1 MTTRAAVISDAKFKQ
16 FQTANVLMIV
26 GAHAIHDTFSAFV
39 APLLPLIIDRLS
51 LSLTLAGTLTIFL
64 TLPSILNPLIGYM
77 ADRINLR
84 YFIILAPGLTAT
96 FMSSMGLMDSYV
108 GLAVVLFATGISVA
122 AFHAPAPA
130 MVARISGNRV
140 GKGMSYFMAGGELG
154 RTLGPLVAVAA
165 VSYLTMD
172 GMFPVAVIGWAT
184 SLLLFVRFR
193 SLQVRPEQQT
203 ELREILPAAK
213 RLFAPILFIVLT
225 RSFVIVSLGTFLPT
239 YLNMRGASLI
249 IAGGALS
256 LYELAG
262 VGGALASGTLS
273 DRFGR
278 KPILVIVTLLNG
290 LFMFIFLQ
298 VDGWLLVPVLLALG
312 FISLASQPVL
322 LATVQDHVPNHRAFG
337 NGIYL
342 ALGFIARPVATV
354 IIGALGDGFGL
365 QNAFYFATVIGLLT
379 APFIW
384 TLPDSGP
391 TSPAPSG

>member
-1 MTTRAAVISDAKFKQ
+1 M
-16 FQTANVLMIV
+16 

-39 APLLPLIIDRLS
+39 APLLPLIIERLS

-77 ADRINLR
+77 ADRVNLR
-84 YFIILAPGLTAT
+84 YFIILAPGVTAT
-96 FMSSMGLMDSYV
+96 LMSSMGLMDSYA
-108 GLAVVLFATGISVA
+108 GLAAVLFATGVSVA

-130 MVARISGNRV
+130 MVARISGEQV
-140 GKGMSYFMAGGELG
+140 GKGMSFFMAGGELG
-154 RTLGPLVAVAA
+154 RTLGPIVAVGA

-172 GMFPVAVIGWAT
+172 GMFPVAVIGWTT
-184 SLLLFVRFR
+184 SLILFARFR
-193 SLQVRPEQQT
+193 SLQIRPEQQT
-203 ELREILPAAK
+203 GLREIFPVAR

-239 YLNMRGASLI
+239 YLNLRGASLI

-278 KPILVIVTLLNG
+278 KPVLVVVTLLTG

-298 VDGWLLVPVLLALG
+298 IDGWLLVPVLVALG

-365 QNAFYFATVIGLLT
+365 QTAFYVATVIGLLT
-379 APFIW
+379 APFIF
-384 TLPDSGP
+384 TLPNPEPATLPHSG
-391 TSPAPSG
+391 